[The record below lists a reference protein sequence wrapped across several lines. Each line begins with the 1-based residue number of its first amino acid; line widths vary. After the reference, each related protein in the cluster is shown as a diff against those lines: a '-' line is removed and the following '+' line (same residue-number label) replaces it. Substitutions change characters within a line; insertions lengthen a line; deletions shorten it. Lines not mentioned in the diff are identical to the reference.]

1 MSIRDQAIEKVK
13 TTSGNYSVGLNFA
26 SPLLK
31 NNFIRSWRI
40 LRYDMNSCD
49 VTLACVDGEIGAHK
63 VILSSVSPV
72 FKRLLSKKFYKH
84 PYLYLR
90 GMRYSQILAFLDYIY
105 LGEVSVDKQNID
117 KFIDIIK
124 EFKIGEE
131 EGKFISDQVDM
142 IKEFKLD
149 EEAENSTSDVI
160 HAIDEIKIRED
171 KILLK
176 SNRKLSN
183 KIDNYDSIVKDAG
196 AKVLQVFADMI
207 LWN

>member
-1 MSIRDQAIEKVK
+1 MEKQKKYFFTKGGISILVSIRDQAIEKVK

-124 EFKIGEE
+124 EFIRPPSLKIIFGIIEHSTTRRSP
-131 EGKFISDQVDM
+131 FTPQNQP
-142 IKEFKLD
+142 L
-149 EEAENSTSDVI
+149 NS
-160 HAIDEIKIRED
+160 
-171 KILLK
+171 
-176 SNRKLSN
+176 
-183 KIDNYDSIVKDAG
+183 
-196 AKVLQVFADMI
+196 LQSF
-207 LWN
+207 